1 MKLYV
6 LLDVRRRIFVQEGTF
21 SSREKAK
28 DHAFKI
34 VEAWSLA
41 LHEELYSDEEY
52 EYNSTDMW
60 DFVDEEFYIALVDTD
75 YVDRD

>member
-6 LLDVRRRIFVQEGTF
+6 LLNVSRRIIVNEGTF

-28 DHAFKI
+28 DYAFKV
-34 VEAWSLA
+34 VEASSLA

-52 EYNSTDMW
+52 VHNSVDMW

-75 YVDRD
+75 RVD